1 MNEAS
6 ASAVA
11 APVIGLPARMP
22 VSRRRDDDPTP
33 EPMQRLMRLHGPGE
47 LRAALLAIVR
57 TPGSRRE
64 FNAWRDEVSDV
75 PSADAIRHDLDG
87 LDPAARMPWFELFCK
102 RLAEA
107 PPLQRKQVAEAV
119 RRVMRADGRVRPID
133 RLLWLAVR
141 RQLGEAKSPLA
152 PAQGDNDLSGLT
164 PDQVAAVAK
173 YSAFVSRLIPQR
185 EVEAALADPT
195 ELPGE
200 RWFRAVMSH
209 WPTATM
215 TRPPVDGDALLR
227 ALRVI
232 QALPWMLR
240 PVLVRAWFEAATELT
255 EGQPLPIDAAD
266 ALRLTCLLLDSPMPE
281 GLARQF
287 IEPAER

>member
-6 ASAVA
+6 ASTVVA
-11 APVIGLPARMP
+11 PAIGLPARMP
-22 VSRRRDDDPTP
+22 VSPRRDDDATQ
-33 EPMQRLMRLHGPGE
+33 EPVQRLMRLHGPGE
-47 LRAALLAIVR
+47 LKAALLAIVR

-75 PSADAIRHDLDG
+75 PSSDAIRHDLDV

-141 RQLGEAKSPLA
+141 RQLGEAKSALA
-152 PAQGDNDLSGLT
+152 PAQGDNDLSALT

-173 YSAFVSRLIPQR
+173 YSAFISRLIPQR
-185 EVEAALADPT
+185 EVDAALDDQSEP
-195 ELPGE
+195 PGE
-200 RWFRAVMSH
+200 RWFRVVMSN
-209 WPTATM
+209 WPAMTAV
-215 TRPPVDGDALLR
+215 RQPVDGDALLR
-227 ALRVI
+227 ALRLI
-232 QALPWMLR
+232 QSLPWMLR
-240 PVLVRAWFEAATELT
+240 PVLVRAWYEAATELS
-255 EGQPLPIDAAD
+255 EGRPLASEAAD

-287 IEPAER
+287 IEPADR

>member
-6 ASAVA
+6 ASVVA
-11 APVIGLPARMP
+11 APAIGLPARMP
-22 VSRRRDDDPTP
+22 GSPGRDDDATQ

-64 FNAWRDEVSDV
+64 FNAWRDEVADV
-75 PSADAIRHDLDG
+75 PSADAIRHDLDK
-87 LDPAARMPWFELFCK
+87 LDPAARVPWFELFCK

-107 PPLQRKQVAEAV
+107 PPLQRKQIAEAV

-152 PAQGDNDLSGLT
+152 PAQGDNDLSALT
-164 PDQVAAVAK
+164 PDQVSAVAK
-173 YSAFVSRLIPQR
+173 YSAYISRLIPQR
-185 EVEAALADPT
+185 EVEAALDDQT
-195 ELPGE
+195 EVPGE
-200 RWFRAVMSH
+200 RWFRVVMSN
-209 WPTATM
+209 WPAATAT
-215 TRPPVDGDALLR
+215 REPVDGDALLR
-227 ALRVI
+227 ALRMI

-240 PVLVRAWFEAATELT
+240 PVLVRAWYEAATVLS
-255 EGQPLPIDAAD
+255 EGRPLASDAAD
-266 ALRLTCLLLDSPMPE
+266 ALRLTCLLVDSPMPE

-287 IEPAER
+287 IEPTER